1 MPAIQGIPSQLTIVG
16 GAANADE
23 FPDGL
28 GFSVAAGDF
37 TGDGI
42 PDLIMGAPGADS
54 PDSTRQGVGAA
65 YMIFGGPKFTVGTF
79 DLTRDT
85 PDLMIFGA
93 KPGDRLGAGGFAF
106 GKLDLAGANDLAIG
120 VPAASKAENAS
131 IGAGE
136 VRVLRGVIR

>member
-1 MPAIQGIPSQLTIVG
+1 MPSIQGIPARITIFG
-16 GAANADE
+16 GGSNVDA

-28 GFSVAAGDF
+28 GYRVAAGDF
-37 TGDGI
+37 TGDGT

-65 YMIFGGPKFTVGTF
+65 YMIFGGPNFTVGSF
-79 DLTRDT
+79 DLTRNT
-85 PDLMIFGA
+85 PDLMIIGA

-106 GKLDLAGANDLAIG
+106 GKLYLAGANDLAIG

-131 IGAGE
+131 SGAGE